1 MDPENVKNLADALKD
16 YFSQYELEDLC
27 RRFGVVL
34 NYSGTSPNLR
44 RLAGDILSNPQADQ
58 NRQFLHT
65 LISELLQRCQEQIQ
79 NTTREDNLYHKQ
91 MILQLNQLK
100 QSLSPDKA
108 GASSIPESFPESGAS
123 IRSNLAEF
131 FGRADTAVTVVD
143 ADPAAGTLDC
153 LQKVAHPIRLLT
165 KEPSGGFDQN
175 FIRVLKT
182 LNERGKTIEMRL
194 HPDIHDRVIL
204 FDRRCWLAGGPLKDT
219 ANAPLTLI
227 EVIDNR
233 DAISDRVENMWLAA
247 ELLIIG

>member
-65 LISELLQRCQEQIQ
+65 LISELLERCQEQIQ

-108 GASSIPESFPESGAS
+108 GAPVPESLPESGAS

-143 ADPAAGTLDC
+143 ADSAAGTLDC

-204 FDRRCWLAGGPLKDT
+204 FDHRCWLAGGPLKDA
-219 ANAPLTLI
+219 ANAPFTLI

>member
-44 RLAGDILSNPQADQ
+44 RLAGDLLSNPQADQ
-58 NRQFLHT
+58 NRQFLRT
-65 LISELLQRCQEQIQ
+65 LIGELLKRCQEQIQ

-100 QSLSPDKA
+100 LSLGPDNA
-108 GASSIPESFPESGAS
+108 CAPAPESFQEQGTS
-123 IRSNLAEF
+123 IRSDLAEF
-131 FGRADTAVTVVD
+131 FGRAATAVIVVD

-165 KEPSGGFDQN
+165 KEPRGGFDQN
-175 FIRVLKT
+175 FVRVLKT

-204 FDRRCWLAGGPLKDT
+204 FDRRCWLAGGPLKDA
-219 ANAPLTLI
+219 ANTPFTLI
-227 EVIDNR
+227 EVIDSR
-233 DAISDRVENMWLAA
+233 DAIIDRVENMWQAA

>member
-65 LISELLQRCQEQIQ
+65 LISELLERCQEQIQ

-108 GASSIPESFPESGAS
+108 GAPVPESLPESGAS

-143 ADPAAGTLDC
+143 ADSAAGTLDC

-204 FDRRCWLAGGPLKDT
+204 FDHRCWLAGGPLKDA
-219 ANAPLTLI
+219 ANASFTLI

>member
-1 MDPENVKNLADALKD
+1 
-16 YFSQYELEDLC
+16 
-27 RRFGVVL
+27 L

-44 RLAGDILSNPQADQ
+44 RLAGDILSNPDTDQ

-65 LISELLQRCQEQIQ
+65 LISALLKRCQEQIQ
-79 NTTREDNLYHKQ
+79 NTTREDNLYHQQ

-108 GASSIPESFPESGAS
+108 DATAPESFPVPGES

-131 FGRADTAVTVVD
+131 FGHADTAVTVVD

-153 LQKVAHPIRLLT
+153 LQEVAHPIRLLT
-165 KEPSGGFDQN
+165 KEPKGGFGQN

-182 LNERGKTIEMRL
+182 LHENDKTIELRL

-204 FDRRCWLAGGPLKDT
+204 FNQRCWLAGGPLKDAVNT
-219 ANAPLTLI
+219 PSTLI

-233 DAISDRVENMWLAA
+233 DAISDRVENMWQAA
-247 ELLIIG
+247 EILIIG

>member
-1 MDPENVKNLADALKD
+1 MDPENVKNLDDALKD

-65 LISELLQRCQEQIQ
+65 LISELLERCQEQIQ

-108 GASSIPESFPESGAS
+108 GAPVPESLPESGAS

-143 ADPAAGTLDC
+143 ADSAAGTLDC

-204 FDRRCWLAGGPLKDT
+204 FDRRCWLAGGPLKDA
-219 ANAPLTLI
+219 ANTPSTLI

-233 DAISDRVENMWLAA
+233 DAISDRVETMWLAA

>member
-1 MDPENVKNLADALKD
+1 MDPENVKNLDDALKD

-44 RLAGDILSNPQADQ
+44 RLAEDLLSNPQTDQ

-65 LISELLQRCQEQIQ
+65 LIGELLKRCQEQIQ

-91 MILQLNQLK
+91 MILQLDQLK
-100 QSLSPDKA
+100 LSLSPDKA
-108 GASSIPESFPESGAS
+108 GAPTLESYPEPGAS
-123 IRSNLAEF
+123 IRSNLTEF
-131 FGRADTAVTVVD
+131 FGRAATAVTVVD
-143 ADPAAGTLDC
+143 ADPAAATLDC
-153 LQKVAHPIRLLT
+153 LQKVAHSIRLLT
-165 KEPSGGFDQN
+165 KEPRGGFDQN
-175 FIRVLKT
+175 FVRVLKT

-204 FDRRCWLAGGPLKDT
+204 FDRRCWLAGGPLKDA
-219 ANAPLTLI
+219 ANTSFTLI

-233 DAISDRVENMWLAA
+233 DAIIDRVENMWQAA

>member
-1 MDPENVKNLADALKD
+1 MDPENIKNLADAVKD

-27 RRFGVVL
+27 RRFDIVL
-34 NYSGTSPNLR
+34 YYSGTSPNLR
-44 RLAGDILSNPQADQ
+44 RLAGDILSNPDTDQ

-65 LISELLQRCQEQIQ
+65 LISALLKRCQEQIQ
-79 NTTREDNLYHKQ
+79 NTTREDNLYHQQ

-108 GASSIPESFPESGAS
+108 DATAPESFPVPGES

-131 FGRADTAVTVVD
+131 FGHADTAVTVVD

-153 LQKVAHPIRLLT
+153 LQEVAHPIRLLT
-165 KEPSGGFDQN
+165 KEPKGGFGQN

-182 LNERGKTIEMRL
+182 LHENDKTIELRL

-204 FDRRCWLAGGPLKDT
+204 FDHRCWLAGGPLKNA
-219 ANAPLTLI
+219 ANTSFTLI
-227 EVIDNR
+227 EVVDNR
-233 DAISDRVENMWLAA
+233 DAISDRVENMWQAA
-247 ELLIIG
+247 EILIIG

>member
-65 LISELLQRCQEQIQ
+65 LISELLERCQEQIQ

-108 GASSIPESFPESGAS
+108 GAPVPESLPESGAS

-131 FGRADTAVTVVD
+131 FGRADTAVTIVD
-143 ADPAAGTLDC
+143 ADSAAGTLDC

-204 FDRRCWLAGGPLKDT
+204 FDRRCWLAGGPLKDA
-219 ANAPLTLI
+219 ANAPFTLI

-233 DAISDRVENMWLAA
+233 DAISDRLENMWLAA

>member
-27 RRFGVVL
+27 RRFSVVL

-44 RLAGDILSNPQADQ
+44 RLAGDLLSNPQTGQ

-65 LISELLQRCQEQIQ
+65 LIGELLKRCQEQIQ

-91 MILQLNQLK
+91 MILQLNQLRL
-100 QSLSPDKA
+100 SLSPDKA
-108 GASSIPESFPESGAS
+108 GAPAPESFPEPEAS
-123 IRSNLAEF
+123 TRSNLAEF
-131 FGRADTAVTVVD
+131 FGRAATAVTLVD

-165 KEPSGGFDQN
+165 KEPRGGFGQN
-175 FIRVLKT
+175 FVRVLKT

-204 FDRRCWLAGGPLKDT
+204 FDRRCWLAGGPLKDA
-219 ANAPLTLI
+219 ANAPFTLI

-233 DAISDRVENMWLAA
+233 DAIVDRVEHMWQAA
-247 ELLIIG
+247 EMLIIA

>member
-1 MDPENVKNLADALKD
+1 MNPENIKNLADAVKD

-27 RRFGVVL
+27 RRFGIVL

-44 RLAGDILSNPQADQ
+44 RLAGDILSNPDTDQ

-65 LISELLQRCQEQIQ
+65 LISALSERCQEQIQ
-79 NTTREDNLYHKQ
+79 NTTREDNLYHQQ

-100 QSLSPDKA
+100 QSLSPDEA
-108 GASSIPESFPESGAS
+108 GATAPESFPVPGESIG
-123 IRSNLAEF
+123 SNLAEF
-131 FGRADTAVTVVD
+131 FGRAGTAVTVVD

-165 KEPSGGFDQN
+165 KEPKGGFDQN

-182 LNERGKTIEMRL
+182 LHERDKTIELRL

-204 FDRRCWLAGGPLKDT
+204 FNRRCWLTSGPLKDA
-219 ANAPLTLI
+219 ANTPFTLI

-233 DAISDRVENMWLAA
+233 DVISNRVENMWQAA
-247 ELLIIG
+247 EMLIIG

>member
-44 RLAGDILSNPQADQ
+44 RLAGDILSKPQADQ

-65 LISELLQRCQEQIQ
+65 LISELLERCQEQIQ

-108 GASSIPESFPESGAS
+108 GAPVPESLPESGAS

-143 ADPAAGTLDC
+143 ADSAAGTLDC

-204 FDRRCWLAGGPLKDT
+204 FDHRCWLAGGPLKDA
-219 ANAPLTLI
+219 ANASFTLI

>member
-1 MDPENVKNLADALKD
+1 MDTENVKNLADAIKD

-27 RRFGVVL
+27 RRFGIDL

-44 RLAGDILSNPQADQ
+44 RLAGDILSKPHADR
-58 NRQFLHT
+58 NREFLHT
-65 LISELLQRCQEQIQ
+65 LISELLKRCQEQIQ
-79 NTTREDNLYHKQ
+79 NTTCEDNLYHQQ

-100 QSLSPDKA
+100 QSFNPDKA
-108 GASSIPESFPESGAS
+108 GAPAPDSFPVPQES

-131 FGRADTAVTVVD
+131 FGRAGTAVTVVD
-143 ADPAAGTLDC
+143 ADPAADTLDS

-165 KEPSGGFDQN
+165 KEPKGGFDQN
-175 FIRVLKT
+175 FFRVLKT
-182 LNERGKTIEMRL
+182 LRKHGKTIELRL

-204 FDRRCWLAGGPLKDT
+204 FNRRCWLAGGPLKDG
-219 ANAPLTLI
+219 ANTPFTLI

-233 DAISDRVENMWLAA
+233 DAISDRVENMWQVA

>member
-65 LISELLQRCQEQIQ
+65 LISELLERCQEQIQ

-108 GASSIPESFPESGAS
+108 GAPVPESLPESGAS

-143 ADPAAGTLDC
+143 ADSAAGTLDC

-204 FDRRCWLAGGPLKDT
+204 FDHRCWLAGGPLKDA
-219 ANAPLTLI
+219 ANASFTLI

-233 DAISDRVENMWLAA
+233 DAISDHVENLWQAA
-247 ELLIIG
+247 EMLIIG

>member
-44 RLAGDILSNPQADQ
+44 RLAGDLLSNPHADQ
-58 NRQFLHT
+58 NRHFLRT
-65 LISELLQRCQEQIQ
+65 LIGELLKRCQEQIH
-79 NTTREDNLYHKQ
+79 NTIREDNLYHRQ

-100 QSLSPDKA
+100 QSLGPDKA
-108 GASSIPESFPESGAS
+108 GAPTPESFPEPEAS
-123 IRSNLAEF
+123 LRSNLVEF
-131 FGRADTAVTVVD
+131 FGRAGTAVTVVD

-165 KEPSGGFDQN
+165 REPRGGFDQN

-204 FDRRCWLAGGPLKDT
+204 FDRRCWLAGGPLKDA
-219 ANAPLTLI
+219 ANTPFTLI

-233 DAISDRVENMWLAA
+233 DAISDSVENMWLTA

>member
-65 LISELLQRCQEQIQ
+65 LISELLERCQEQIQ

-108 GASSIPESFPESGAS
+108 GAPVPESLPESGAS

-143 ADPAAGTLDC
+143 ADSAAGTLDC

-194 HPDIHDRVIL
+194 HPHIHDRVIL
-204 FDRRCWLAGGPLKDT
+204 FDHRCWLAGGPLKDA
-219 ANAPLTLI
+219 ANASFTLI

>member
-1 MDPENVKNLADALKD
+1 MDPENVKNLDDALKD

-27 RRFGVVL
+27 LRFGVVL

-44 RLAGDILSNPQADQ
+44 RLAEDLLFNPQTDQ

-65 LISELLQRCQEQIQ
+65 LIGELLKRCQEQIQ

-91 MILQLNQLK
+91 MILQLDQLK
-100 QSLSPDKA
+100 LSLSPDKA
-108 GASSIPESFPESGAS
+108 GAPTLESYPEPGAS
-123 IRSNLAEF
+123 IRSNLTEF
-131 FGRADTAVTVVD
+131 FGRAATAVTVVD

-165 KEPSGGFDQN
+165 KEPVGGFDQN
-175 FIRVLKT
+175 FVRVLKI

-204 FDRRCWLAGGPLKDT
+204 FDRRCWLAGGPLKDA
-219 ANAPLTLI
+219 ANTPSTLI

-233 DAISDRVENMWLAA
+233 DAISDRVETMWLAA